1 MVLTFERK
9 NLVVRGRL
17 LSSNVFQKFSWKC
30 MNNLAYMQA
39 SLVLLYYHFA
49 VYTKDRYKIS
59 KKDEAREPKEAYVI

>member
-1 MVLTFERK
+1 
-9 NLVVRGRL
+9 
-17 LSSNVFQKFSWKC
+17 